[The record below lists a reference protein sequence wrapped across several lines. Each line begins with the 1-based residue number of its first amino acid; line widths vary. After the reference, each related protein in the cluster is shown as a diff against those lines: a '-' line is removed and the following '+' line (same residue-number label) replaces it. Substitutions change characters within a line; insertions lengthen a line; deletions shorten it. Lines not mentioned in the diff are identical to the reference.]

1 MLFSDLDLN
10 GTYSY
15 ADYLKWT
22 FDERLEL
29 LRGKIFKMPPAPA
42 SKHQLIVGEIHY
54 QIKKYL
60 YRKPCKVFLSPFDV
74 RLAPRRKEANSKV
87 FTVVQPDVC
96 VVCDLSK
103 IDKKGCV
110 GAPDLVVEVL
120 SPGNT
125 GREMKD
131 KYEIY
136 EENGVKEYWLVEPN
150 DRIVLVY
157 VLNEQGRYVGL
168 KPFTETEILTSITI
182 KDFAVPVSEIFDL
195 GL

>member
-1 MLFSDLDLN
+1 MTFNDLDLN
-10 GTYSY
+10 GRYSY

-22 FDERLEL
+22 FEERIEL
-29 LRGKIFKMPPAPA
+29 LRGKIFKMSPAPA
-42 SKHQLIVGEIHY
+42 TKHQLIVGEIYY
-54 QIKKYL
+54 QIKKHL
-60 YRKPCKVFLSPFDV
+60 RTKSCQVFLSPFDV
-74 RLAPRRKEANSKV
+74 RLTPSRKDANSKV
-87 FTVVQPDVC
+87 STVVQPDVC

-110 GAPDLVVEVL
+110 GAPDLVIEVL

-125 GREMKD
+125 NREMKD

-136 EENGVKEYWLVEPN
+136 EEIGVKEYWLLEPN
-150 DRIVLVY
+150 DKIVLVY

-168 KPFTETEILTSITI
+168 KPFTETELLTSITI
-182 KDFAVPVSEIFDL
+182 KNFAVLVSEIFDV